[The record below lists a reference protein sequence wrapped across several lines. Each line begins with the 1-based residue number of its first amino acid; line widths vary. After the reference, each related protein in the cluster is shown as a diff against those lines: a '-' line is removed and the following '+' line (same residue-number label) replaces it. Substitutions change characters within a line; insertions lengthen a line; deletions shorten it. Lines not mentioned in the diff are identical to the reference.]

1 MVDTATGSGSAE
13 RFSVEELYRNS
24 GFKAPANDYELCESL
39 YYYTGGFRDNSCLIP
54 HSREYFYDQRKM
66 ISVLRNYYQPIID
79 ATVLPVF
86 TKPLERE
93 AEGEGA
99 PLFEVFAEDVDRSE
113 NQNTIDVFVKNA
125 ATNGRALGI
134 VFVVMDNEGSSEKSM
149 QEAVEQKA
157 VPYLYMRKPQ
167 QVKAYETNKFGKLT
181 SITFCEGTHK
191 DDKGKQ
197 QQKYIRWT
205 DTDAV
210 IFYMDGKTEKVVSTS
225 EHGLGVLP
233 VFPVRFGKS
242 CDQGDY
248 LPPPG
253 FLSIARLNYQLY
265 NVDSEN
271 RDIAR
276 SCRFPILALQGV
288 KTTSVD
294 LGYKNVI
301 NIPDGP
307 TPMAP
312 TYLSPPTDTMT
323 DGRAEAADIVKSL
336 YQLAQQSG
344 VTGVTDQQSGV
355 AKQWDFVAQSSVL
368 NQTARM
374 CERLEKWIGVM
385 FSKYTGKAVEI
396 SVTYPSDF
404 APKSDDAK
412 ANQLLNVATSMPW
425 EGAAEK
431 WLRRET
437 FKLASAGDESPL
449 AKQALEELESMDSE
463 DPEDTAEDPEL
474 PADPTK
480 ENND

>member
-13 RFSVEELYRNS
+13 RFSIDELYRNS
-24 GFKAPANDYELCESL
+24 GFKPPESDYDLCENL
-39 YYYTGGFRDNSCLIP
+39 YYYTGGFRDNTCLIP
-54 HSREYFYDQRKM
+54 HSREYFYDQRK
-66 ISVLRNYYQPIID
+66 IVSVLRNYYQPIID

-86 TKPLERE
+86 TKPLDRMVD
-93 AEGEGA
+93 GEGA
-99 PLFEVFAEDVDRSE
+99 QLFDVFAEDVDHSE

-134 VFVVMDNEGSSEKSM
+134 VFVVMDNEGSAEKSM
-149 QEAVEQKA
+149 QEAVQEKA
-157 VPYLYMRKPQ
+157 VPYLYIRKPQ

-191 DDKGKQ
+191 TDNGKQ
-197 QQKYIRWT
+197 QQKYIKWT
-205 DTDAV
+205 DAQAV
-210 IFYMDGKTEKVVSTS
+210 TYYMDGEKELVLNTS
-225 EHGLGVLP
+225 DHGLGVIP

-242 CDQGDY
+242 CDQGNY

-276 SCRFPILALQGV
+276 SCRFPILALQGI

-323 DGRAEAADIVKSL
+323 DGRAEATEIVKSL

-344 VTGVTDQQSGV
+344 VTGVTDPQSGV
-355 AKQWDFVAQSSVL
+355 AKQWDFIAQSSVL

-374 CERLEKWIGVM
+374 CERLEKWIAVM
-385 FSKYTGKAVEI
+385 FAKYTGKSLDV

-404 APKSDDAK
+404 APKSDDAR
-412 ANQLLNVATSMPW
+412 ANQLLNVATSMQW
-425 EGAAEK
+425 DGAAEK
-431 WLRRET
+431 WMKREV
-437 FKLASAGDESPL
+437 FKLASAGDESEL
-449 AKQALEELESMDSE
+449 AKQALEELESDSME
-463 DPEDTAEDPEL
+463 DAAEETETTEEIPS
-474 PADPTK
+474 
-480 ENND
+480 